1 MNRQASVFNVLMQHE
16 QNRKIRRAIVA
27 SGGFRE
33 MDQMRRIFSTLLT
46 NSKVA
51 SVDATFWDEA
61 SGYLKDERTQRELK
75 EGLGITYLTKI
86 INEYKKS
93 FSRKFSGPVSLIK
106 DVLQEKGL
114 VRKLHSFVDKAHN
127 PRTPYEVKIAESLQK
142 AGNFSSTLKMMGQLI
157 SARTPQEIGELTGS
171 SYDEMRLY
179 FNIEEG
185 SKVDWATTTMEDLQ
199 NKYIINLP
207 DTQLLVVK
215 IGLTILKVA
224 LIALL
229 AKTALVTVGLGVL
242 KVVGVI
248 LLVVLIT
255 DTSATAQFIRKMGV
269 SFATVGLGVVKDL
282 GKAFKFLGRT
292 TRDFYEK
299 GKGWLKKIFRK
310 AALRKIDWLLENN
323 HNFRRSYLL
332 TSI

>member
-33 MDQMRRIFSTLLT
+33 MDQMRRVFSTLLSS
-46 NSKVA
+46 SKVA
-51 SVDATFWDEA
+51 SVDATFWEDA
-61 SGYLKDERTQRELK
+61 DDYLKDERTQNELK
-75 EGLGITYLTKI
+75 EGLGLAYLTKI

-93 FSRKFSGPVSLIK
+93 FSRKFSAPFSLIK
-106 DVLQEKGL
+106 DVIKEKGL
-114 VRKLHSFVDKAHN
+114 VNKLHNFVDKAHN
-127 PRTPYEVKIAESLQK
+127 PRTPYEAKIADSLRK
-142 AGNFSSTLKMMGQLI
+142 AGSFSSTLKMMGQLI
-157 SARTPQEIGELTGS
+157 SARTPEEIGELTGS
-171 SYDEMRLY
+171 SYDEMRDY
-179 FNIEEG
+179 FNVGEDTTA
-185 SKVDWATTTMEDLQ
+185 DWAFTKMEDLSQ
-199 NKYIINLP
+199 YIVDIP

-215 IGLTILKVA
+215 VGVTILKIS

-229 AKTALVTVGLGVL
+229 AKTALVTVGVGVL
-242 KVVGVI
+242 KVVGVV
-248 LLVVLIT
+248 LLFVLIT
-255 DTSATAQFIRKMGV
+255 DTTATASFIRKMGV
-269 SFATVGLGVVKDL
+269 SLVTVGMGAIKDL